1 MHGGD
6 PNSKGLKLWSISS
19 EVEDM
24 THNLADVKSRLNV
37 VFANAEASRHQNIT
51 TEYMAQVENDEQ

>member
-37 VFANAEASRHQNIT
+37 VFANAEASRH
-51 TEYMAQVENDEQ
+51 